1 MLSNNEI
8 INLIQNGAVG
18 VLATDTVYGL
28 VCNASIPAAVER
40 LYAIKNREFKPGTV
54 IAASIDQLVELGIPR
69 RYLKPVEHFW
79 PNPISVVV
87 PVGLLHPEIHLG
99 KGSIAVRIPNDT
111 VLTDLLLQTGP
122 LLTTSANKPGEP
134 VAASINEARAY
145 FGDTVDF
152 YQDSGTITDHKP
164 STILRVVDDAIE
176 VLREGDIHIN
186 EVGEITNEL

>member
-40 LYAIKNREFKPGTV
+40 LYAIKNRESKPGTV

-145 FGDTVDF
+145 FGDIVDF